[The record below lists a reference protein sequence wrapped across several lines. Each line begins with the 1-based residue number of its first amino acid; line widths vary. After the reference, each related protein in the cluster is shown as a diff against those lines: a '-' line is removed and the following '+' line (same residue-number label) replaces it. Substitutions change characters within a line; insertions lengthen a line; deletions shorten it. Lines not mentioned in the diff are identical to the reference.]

1 MRDRSEF
8 SASSLDADALVEIL
22 DGAPVTC
29 GVLFGS
35 HATGEE
41 RPGSDIDL
49 AVEFESSLSSV
60 ERTRAR
66 LRIIEEVGVALGL
79 DAVDVVPLSGA
90 PPALRREIHED
101 GVLLYGSLDEAD
113 TPADGDTELNR
124 EETLAQFDRILTDME
139 QTV

>member
-8 SASSLDADALVEIL
+8 SASGLDVDALVEVL

-35 HATGEE
+35 HATGDEQS
-41 RPGSDIDL
+41 GSDVDL

-66 LRIIEEVGVALGL
+66 LQIIEEASVVLGL
-79 DAVDVVPLSGA
+79 DAVDVVPLSAA
-90 PPALRREIHED
+90 PPALRREIYED
-101 GVLLYGSLDEAD
+101 GVLLYGSLDETD
-113 TPADGDTELNR
+113 TPGDGDTEPDR
-124 EETLAQFDRILTDME
+124 EETLARFDRILADLE
-139 QTV
+139 RTV

>member
-8 SASSLDADALVEIL
+8 SASGLDVDALVEIL

-35 HATGEE
+35 HATGDE
-41 RPGSDIDL
+41 RSGSDVDL

-66 LRIIEEVGVALGL
+66 LQIIEEVSVALGL

-90 PPALRREIHED
+90 PTALRREIYED
-101 GVLLYGSLDEAD
+101 GVLLYGSLGEVDTSVDE
-113 TPADGDTELNR
+113 DTEPDR
-124 EETLAQFDRILTDME
+124 EETLAQFDRLLSEME
-139 QTV
+139 RTV